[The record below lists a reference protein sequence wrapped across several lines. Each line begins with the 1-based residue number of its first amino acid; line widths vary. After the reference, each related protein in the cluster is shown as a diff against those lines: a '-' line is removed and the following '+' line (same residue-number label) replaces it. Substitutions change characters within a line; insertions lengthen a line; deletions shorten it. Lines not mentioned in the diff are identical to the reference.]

1 MFVPADHGHK
11 YIDAQHQT
19 SASGSIFVTGLDG
32 LHHDRAPTLND
43 QVIGGG
49 IRALQCLP
57 IQQAKRVWHI
67 PQLREF
73 NGR

>member
-1 MFVPADHGHK
+1 M
-11 YIDAQHQT
+11 QHQA
-19 SASGSIFVTGLDG
+19 SAPGSIFVTGLDV
-32 LHHDRAPTLND
+32 LQHDRAPTYND
-43 QVIGGG
+43 MSLAGG
-49 IRALQCLP
+49 IGALQRLL